1 MVKRNGV
8 TRQATGGFDG
18 SGLATGDE
26 NRGRDDVS
34 RATPAVSGGA
44 AVADLSARL
53 PRRAKVRIEGTS
65 RELSDRMREIVGPRT
80 FDESAF
86 QTTMKAAKAITPTVD
101 GTLKKRL
108 QAANRWAQLNVDPLA
123 GQPLKLIG
131 HGTDHAVYLDPNR
144 PGKVVKIST
153 WSMGQVALWN
163 ALFGREASQR
173 TPPAIEA
180 GGQRLAE
187 NEMKRYARLTAGFPD
202 GAVPS
207 QCVQTDYVP
216 VRGAA
221 LQYMLQGGVVPD
233 ESRILPKI
241 DPAATYRLL
250 TIVREQDFLPQLSDP
265 SSLNFSLSLRFI
277 ERLTD
282 YPEPE
287 RYAALNDSLVLNRP
301 ADFDE
306 AQFRYVIKGTKL
318 EALYDASR
326 LGDEACDSVRDFL
339 VHGIR
344 FMNDS
349 REVLDVGGDGNV
361 IFNNGKYFLPDA
373 LTSPSFEGGLDVA
386 ADVLRKMKRGEPV
399 TGQQAW
405 SLAFTLNI
413 VRAMNGMAQALG
425 IAERVHLLRPE
436 EEAEAIAWAEHL
448 PQLRGPESKPSATQP
463 TERSLVSEPIVLS
476 VVNGPWGFDTRK
488 LKDVPRQ
495 DVKSC
500 QPPSR

>member
-1 MVKRNGV
+1 MVKRKGV
-8 TRQATGGFDG
+8 THQATSEFDG
-18 SGLATGDE
+18 SGSATGDR
-26 NRGRDDVS
+26 NRDHGDVS
-34 RATPAVSGGA
+34 SAKPAVSGGA
-44 AVADLSARL
+44 TVADLSARL
-53 PRRAKVRIEGTS
+53 PRRAKVHIEGTS
-65 RELSDRMREIVGPRT
+65 RELSDRMREIVGPGT

-86 QTTMKAAKAITPTVD
+86 QTTMQATKAVTPNVD
-101 GTLKKRL
+101 GTLRKRL

-153 WSMGQVALWN
+153 GSMGQVALWN
-163 ALFGREASQR
+163 ALFGREENQR

-180 GGQRLAE
+180 GGQRLAA
-187 NEMKRYARLTAGFPD
+187 NERKRYARLTAGFPD
-202 GAVPS
+202 GAVPD
-207 QCVQTDYVP
+207 QCTRIDHVP

-221 LQYMLQGGVVPD
+221 LQYMLQRGVVPD
-233 ESRILPKI
+233 ASRILPKI

-250 TIVREQDFLPQLSDP
+250 TIVRQQDFLPQLSDP

-277 ERLTD
+277 ERLTE
-282 YPEPE
+282 YPQPE

-306 AQFRYVIKGTKL
+306 AQFRYVIEGTKL
-318 EALYDASR
+318 EALYDASC
-326 LGDEACDSVRDFL
+326 LGDEAGDSVRDFL
-339 VHGIR
+339 SHGIR
-344 FMNDS
+344 FMNDT

-373 LTSPSFEGGLDVA
+373 LTSPSFEGGLDIA
-386 ADVLRKMKRGEPV
+386 ADVLRKMKHGKPV
-399 TGQQAW
+399 TGQEAW

-425 IAERVHLLRPE
+425 IDERVHLLRPE
-436 EEAEAIAWAEHL
+436 EESEAIAWAAHL
-448 PQLRGPESKPSATQP
+448 PQLRGPESKPGAAQP
-463 TERSLVSEPIVLS
+463 TERSLVSEPIVLP
-476 VVNGPWGFDTRK
+476 VVNSPWGFDTRT

-495 DVKSC
+495 DAV
-500 QPPSR
+500 QAR